1 MFNKPVSILA
11 HLKEVG
17 LLLCRMHLSVA
28 LRAFPVYKLCIGIK
42 GFTLSTVHS
51 LIRTLVDIT
60 LIVKLLKDFLH
71 LSLVVRISGTDKAVV
86 RGVAK
91 VPKAFNLCC
100 HAVYKFFRCLSCF
113 YCPCLY
119 LLAMLICSCLKPYII
134 AFFTL
139 KSGYCICKN
148 NLVGIANMW
157 FT

>member
-51 LIRTLVDIT
+51 LIRTLVDIAF
-60 LIVKLLKDFLH
+60 IIKLLKDFLH
-71 LSLVVRISGTDKAVV
+71 LSLVVRICSTDEAVV

-91 VPKAFNLCC
+91 VPKPLNLCGYTI
-100 HAVYKFFRCLSCF
+100 YKFLRCLSCF
-113 YCPCLY
+113 YCSRLY
-119 LLAMLICSCLKPYII
+119 LLSVFICSCLKPYII
-134 AFFTL
+134 ALFTL

-157 FT
+157 LS

>member
-17 LLLCRMHLSVA
+17 LFLCRMYLSMA
-28 LRAFPVYKLCIGIK
+28 LRTFPIHKLCICIK
-42 GFTLSTVHS
+42 GFTLSAVHS

-60 LIVKLLKDFLH
+60 FIIKLLKYL
-71 LSLVVRISGTDKAVV
+71 LYLLLVVRICSTDEAVV

-134 AFFTL
+134 ALFTL

-157 FT
+157 LS

>member
-17 LLLCRMHLSVA
+17 LFLSRMYLSVA

-42 GFTLSTVHS
+42 GFTLSAVHS
-51 LIRTLVDIT
+51 LVRTLVDIT
-60 LIVKLLKDFLH
+60 FVIKLLKDFLY
-71 LSLVVRISGTDKAVV
+71 LSLVIGVSSADEAVI
-86 RGVAK
+86 RGITK
-91 VPKAFNLCC
+91 VPKAFNLCG

-113 YCPCLY
+113 YRPSLY

-148 NLVGIANMW
+148 NLVGIADMW
-157 FT
+157 LS

>member
-11 HLKEVG
+11 HLKKVS
-17 LLLCRMHLSVA
+17 LFLRRMYLSVA

-51 LIRTLVDIT
+51 LVRTLVDIAF
-60 LIVKLLKDFLH
+60 IIKLLKDFLH
-71 LSLVVRISGTDKAVV
+71 LSLVVRIRSADKAVV

-91 VPKAFNLCC
+91 VPKAFNLCGYT
-100 HAVYKFFRCLSCF
+100 VYKFFRCLSRF
-113 YCPCLY
+113 YCPRLY

-134 AFFTL
+134 ALFTL

-148 NLVGIANMW
+148 NLVGIANMGL
-157 FT
+157 T